1 MDILSVNLNNDDVS
15 FDEGNPKKLLFMSG
29 IWFGVI
35 DISNA
40 NHVKKRN

>member
-1 MDILSVNLNNDDVS
+1 MDILSVNLNNDDVN
-15 FDEGNPKKLLFMSG
+15 FVEDDPKKLLFMSG

-35 DISNA
+35 NISNA